1 MAEKVMTSPE
11 PTAKESAAMKPVR
24 RSARLAASARVTHCE
39 MQE

>member
-1 MAEKVMTSPE
+1 MTSEESLE

-24 RSARLAASARVTHCE
+24 RSARLAASARVIQCE

>member
-11 PTAKESAAMKPVR
+11 PTAKESAVMGPVR
-24 RSARLAASARVTHCE
+24 RSARLAASARVTRCE